1 MHLLQPTQLT
11 KPPIHPVDV
20 KPLPTHSPLPEPAE
34 NRRKQ
39 IVDGA
44 SLVVIKIGTR
54 VLTHTDG
61 RLNSET
67 VAGIA
72 HQVHKLLSAGKQIV
86 LVSSGAVGAGLSHL
100 GWPSR
105 PTDLAKLQAVAAIG
119 QTKLIEEYDRHLG
132 QHDRHAAQVLLT
144 AGDLDDRLSYLNVR
158 NTLLSLLELGVV
170 PIINEN
176 DTVAVEEL
184 MTTFGDNDRLAAIV
198 SNLLHADLL
207 VILSDIDGLYDR
219 DPQAADAKLLDTVA
233 SIDENTFGYVLDRDT
248 GQSKGGMQSKLA
260 AAKAVTDTG
269 KHVIIA
275 NGHSPTV
282 LDDIFSDQSPGT
294 LFLAENNSVSSRKR
308 WIGYSARP
316 VGTITIDQGAAD
328 ALTHQGRSL
337 LPIGITSLSGGFA
350 KGDLVQILGPSGKEL
365 ARGLT
370 NYDNVELQSIIGKRT
385 GQIAEILGHCPYDEA
400 IHRDNLQIT
409 L

>member
-1 MHLLQPTQLT
+1 M
-11 KPPIHPVDV
+11 
-20 KPLPTHSPLPEPAE
+20 
-34 NRRKQ
+34 
-39 IVDGA
+39 DGA
-44 SLVVIKIGTR
+44 SLVVVKIGTR
-54 VLTHTDG
+54 VLTHADG
-61 RLNSET
+61 RLNSDT
-67 VAGIA
+67 VAAIA
-72 HQVHKLLSAGKQIV
+72 DQLHKLILAGKKIV

-100 GWPSR
+100 GWTER

-132 QHDRHAAQVLLT
+132 KHDQHAAQVLLT
-144 AGDLDDRLSYLNVR
+144 AGDLDDRKSYLNVR

-184 MTTFGDNDRLAAIV
+184 MTTFGDNDQLAAIV

-207 VILSDIDGLYDR
+207 VILSDVDGLYDG
-219 DPQAADAKLLDTVA
+219 DPKSSDANLLRTVEA
-233 SIDENTFGYVLDRDT
+233 IDENTFGFVLDQDT
-248 GQSKGGMQSKLA
+248 GLSKGGMQSKLA
-260 AAKAVTDTG
+260 AAKAVTDAG

-275 NGHSPTV
+275 NGHLPNV
-282 LDDIFSDQSPGT
+282 LDEIFSDQSPGT
-294 LFLAENNSVSSRKR
+294 LFLADGNSVSSRKR

-337 LPIGITSLSGGFA
+337 LPIGITNLAGDFS
-350 KGDLVQILGPSGKEL
+350 KGDLVQILGPAGKEL

-370 NYDNVELQSIIGKRT
+370 NYDHVELKSIVGKRT
-385 GQIAEILGHCPYDEA
+385 GQIADILGHCPYDEA
-400 IHRDNLQIT
+400 VHRDNLQIT